1 MKSMAHMMLF
11 IMNMYASV
19 LAMIPHSHCCTT
31 TKKENFSRMKPQEDG
46 KKKQKID
53 CHIFLQGSPSRFY

>member
-53 CHIFLQGSPSRFY
+53 CHIF